1 MTKKQLADVL
11 IKVLGLSFCVDGI
24 IRIVSG
30 VISVFATLATRFGTG
45 SVYVWVTPF
54 TGVILAAIGLLL
66 VVLSRAIADM
76 LFRDE

>member
-11 IKVLGLSFCVDGI
+11 IKILGLSFCVDGI

-30 VISVFATLATRFGTG
+30 IVTLFASLTTRFSTG
-45 SVYVWVTPF
+45 SIYVWATPF
-54 TGVILAAIGLLL
+54 TGLILAAIGILFI
-66 VVLSRAIADM
+66 VLSRTIADM

>member
-11 IKVLGLSFCVDGI
+11 IKILGLSFCVDGI

-30 VISVFATLATRFGTG
+30 VINLLATLATRLSTG
-45 SVYVWVTPF
+45 SVYVWATPF
-54 TGVILAAIGLLL
+54 TGLILAVIGLLF
-66 VVLSRAIADM
+66 VVLSRSIADI